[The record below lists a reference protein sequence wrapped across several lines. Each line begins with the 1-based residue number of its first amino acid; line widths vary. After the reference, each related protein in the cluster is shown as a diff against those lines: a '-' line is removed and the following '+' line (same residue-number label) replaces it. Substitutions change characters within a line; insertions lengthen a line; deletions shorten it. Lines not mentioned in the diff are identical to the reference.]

1 MRTAFQLTRASAA
14 RPDRPSQAPLMFMNG
29 SGPQASS
36 WLGIRTGAGQ
46 SQAVR
51 LGHQLLLVVAGRC
64 QLRSI
69 GILQVPE
76 VITLS
81 WVFAVHRTCRR
92 LKGTPPFPS
101 PPLPSPTPFSSLP
114 PQGSALRFPP
124 VPALF
129 AVFSLSPSCSCS
141 LGHKLKLQLLIP

>member
-101 PPLPSPTPFSSLP
+101 PPPLLPLLFPACLPKAQPSAFLRSQPCLLCSPYHLP
-114 PQGSALRFPP
+114 AAAHSAT
-124 VPALF
+124 
-129 AVFSLSPSCSCS
+129 S
-141 LGHKLKLQLLIP
+141 